1 MRSRILVVLSCACA
15 IGLAQ
20 DQFSLGTINVPA
32 PSSGSPSVE
41 INTSGPPL
49 SNAVL
54 NDPANW
60 QVFVSD
66 NVKSAIPLLNFTPLW
81 NAATGKVKITFDPA
95 PLAGHDPRTFAWSI
109 YFKGVVPNLTASRD
123 KPKPPSSSLLGA
135 AKGKDDADLYLFGS
149 YLAGVSTK
157 PIYVIDA
164 KLNWIVAIRKGKPD
178 PVTGKRIETGWSAG
192 VTSALSSTTDT
203 KAPVSR
209 SKVDPDSI
217 TAALSLHY
225 LWTPKRPPIDPSN
238 PDMGAASGSHAV
250 SSIDFQLLP
259 VGGEFSRKYPA
270 SDFLTKGYVTLNLAP
285 GKIHE
290 NWWVFLYPSVG
301 YEIGKNLNQPGII
314 DKQPVNLSGWNGI
327 YRAVFI
333 TKGGLYALKAK
344 PKDGDVYRFTLDA
357 LYQPRIPFAAEPF
370 VDSEYVAGKLAS
382 VTSMR
387 KNTRHE
393 VELGVNWNFS
403 QFVALRLQ
411 YKYGALP
418 PLFEFVDH
426 QVTVGL
432 TLKAK
437 HNQ

>member
-1 MRSRILVVLSCACA
+1 MRSKILPVLLCACSA
-15 IGLAQ
+15 ALAQ
-20 DQFSLGTINVPA
+20 DKFSLDSVALPKPVPGTTFLDV
-32 PSSGSPSVE
+32 
-41 INTSGPPL
+41 NTSGPPL
-49 SNAVL
+49 GTAIL

-60 QVFVSD
+60 QVFASD
-66 NVKSAIPLLNFTPLW
+66 TDKSVIPVPNITPKW
-81 NAATGKVKITFDPA
+81 NPGTGKVTITFDPA
-95 PLAGHDPRTFAWSI
+95 PLAGRDPRLFGWTV
-109 YFKGVVPNLTASRD
+109 YFKGVVPNLTASKD
-123 KPKPPSSSLLGA
+123 KPKPSSLLGA

-164 KLNWIVAIRKGKPD
+164 KLNWMTPIRKGKPD
-178 PVTGKRIETGWSAG
+178 AVTGKRIETRWSAG
-192 VTSALSSTTDT
+192 VTSTFSSNTDT
-203 KAPVSR
+203 KAPVNR

-217 TAALSLHY
+217 MGALSIDY
-225 LWTPKRPPIDPSN
+225 LWTPKRPHDDSVQ
-238 PDMGAASGSHAV
+238 PDTGTTEGNHLL
-250 SSIDFQLLP
+250 SSIDFNFLP
-259 VGGEFSRKYPA
+259 VSGEFSRKYPA

-285 GKIHE
+285 KE
-290 NWWVFLYPSVG
+290 LYKDWWVFLYPSAG
-301 YEIGKNLNQPGII
+301 YEIGKNLNQPGSI
-314 DKQPVNLSGWNGI
+314 DKQPVDLSGWNGI
-327 YRAVFI
+327 RRAVFI

-344 PKDGDVYRFTLDA
+344 PKDGDLYRVTLDGT
-357 LYQPRIPFAAEPF
+357 YQPRIPFAREPF

-382 VTSMR
+382 VTRLR

-393 VELGVNWNFS
+393 VETGVNWNFS

-418 PLFEFVDH
+418 TLFEFVDH